1 MAAVAVAVQGFLVGG
16 GLILAIGAQNAFVL
30 RQGLRREHV
39 GLVCTTCA
47 LSDALLIT
55 AGVAGFGLIVERL
68 PWIAPAFR
76 LAGVAFLVVY
86 GLRSLLSAI
95 RGGDA
100 TLAPAGPS
108 ASSWRATLA
117 TCLAFTW
124 LNPHV
129 YLDTVVMLGSIS
141 SRFAGERVAFAAGA
155 VTASFAFFFA
165 LGYGAWLLRPIFAT
179 PRAWRVLDAA
189 IGATMLALAAG
200 LALGG

>member
-1 MAAVAVAVQGFLVGG
+1 MQAAAHGFLIGG

-30 RQGLRREHV
+30 RQGLRGEHV
-39 GLVCTTCA
+39 MLVCTTCA
-47 LSDALLIT
+47 VSDALLIA
-55 AGVAGFGLIVERL
+55 AGVAGFGAVVERA

-86 GLRSLLSAI
+86 GLRALASAA
-95 RGGDA
+95 RPDGRALTAA
-100 TLAPAGPS
+100 TSAAP
-108 ASSWRATLA
+108 SWRAALV

-141 SRFAGERVAFAAGA
+141 SRYAGSRVAFAAGA
-155 VTASFAFFFA
+155 IAASFAFFFS
-165 LGYGAWLLRPIFAT
+165 LGHGARLLQPTFAT
-179 PRAWRVLDAA
+179 PRAWQVLDAG
-189 IGATMLALAAG
+189 IGATMLALAAA